1 MPGCMTRPEESKEP
15 KAPRGDATSVIEPF
29 CFSRDLPPNRT
40 RSGEIANDCNCK
52 SAGAQIAGQPSGSR
66 DTQNDRDVLRCRP
79 VGVADAGVVWLRS
92 KCWLLL
98 AGRPMVRFLPNK
110 LTPRERRA
118 LERLTVE
125 ADMTAVSPQ
134 VKRRLELLGL
144 AYKFEGGLFITY
156 DGVLVFGREKL
167 PGRRMRRADGSG
179 GNVPSGRPEAGSDG
193 PAR

>member
-1 MPGCMTRPEESKEP
+1 
-15 KAPRGDATSVIEPF
+15 
-29 CFSRDLPPNRT
+29 
-40 RSGEIANDCNCK
+40 
-52 SAGAQIAGQPSGSR
+52 
-66 DTQNDRDVLRCRP
+66 
-79 VGVADAGVVWLRS
+79 
-92 KCWLLL
+92 
-98 AGRPMVRFLPNK
+98 MVRFLPNK